1 MRHSVTCYQV
11 SREVQMEDMAF
22 FEVDHWNGVFFLQL
36 SNSWRRQ
43 HGFSCSQEI
52 KPYCWWTKSC
62 TTWDVWSLVNSGI
75 NYLITNWCRISSINS
90 TSQFLWFLFS
100 TLGTSIIPIRFH
112 PLRCCFLPTGFP
124 EVRKLGYHTATS
136 SGDSTCKAESGLSCN
151 SLGTNWHFF
160 FFWQGIR
167 WCVYLYIY
175 VYIPCHKVPWCS
187 RINRN
192 ILIQVWISNV
202 CVSYNIYTSYYLL
215 YLFSRQKLPLGETA
229 QAAHPT
235 CSWKTQCIYF
245 EPRSQ
250 VKIVGLLTYSFMRQ
264 NVSPQMSFFQLIHRV
279 KP

>member
-1 MRHSVTCYQV
+1 M
-11 SREVQMEDMAF
+11 
-22 FEVDHWNGVFFLQL
+22 
-36 SNSWRRQ
+36 
-43 HGFSCSQEI
+43 
-52 KPYCWWTKSC
+52 
-62 TTWDVWSLVNSGI
+62 
-75 NYLITNWCRISSINS
+75 
-90 TSQFLWFLFS
+90 
-100 TLGTSIIPIRFH
+100 
-112 PLRCCFLPTGFP
+112 
-124 EVRKLGYHTATS
+124 
-136 SGDSTCKAESGLSCN
+136 
-151 SLGTNWHFF
+151 
-160 FFWQGIR
+160 
-167 WCVYLYIY
+167 YIY

-202 CVSYNIYTSYYLL
+202 CVSYNIYIYTSYSLL

-279 KP
+279 KPWHVRNFQNIFKVSEEDSPTFHPPGENCQRMWKKRSLPDPLLENHTPKPPDAMRALSMGGGAGSWQYSWIPFFWPQDELLDLHLGWVSNHYRPQIIEIY